1 MSLNIIKEKIKFIML
16 RGISSKLRIVL
27 IIICN
32 LAISTIIFIY
42 IIVGIKHGR
51 KFDLAIDNEYYFY
64 NQCVQNK
71 YKDNFNKPYNING
84 FKYVEG
90 EWNTGFVIEDK
101 IGNQYVWVPIS
112 NNSNNGIPKLLKKN
126 FSICPNIPIEDCF
139 DEKYENF
146 IISALKNGGFYISR
160 YELGIGENGKIV
172 SKANKELLMDLSKAE
187 FLYKINDMYSQE
199 DFSCELIN
207 GYAYDSTLE
216 WIINDDNIKTFYI
229 KQDSK
234 VLTGRNSNKNIY
246 DLFDNIFEYT
256 IETSFETNIIRGVL
270 EEKFSDEESRY
281 ALLPEEKTFF
291 NDKVGARI
299 IIYK

>member
-1 MSLNIIKEKIKFIML
+1 ML
-16 RGISSKLRIVL
+16 KGISSKLKIVL

-32 LAISTIIFIY
+32 VVITTIIFIY

-51 KFDLAIDNEYYFY
+51 KFDLAIDNESYFY
-64 NQCVQNK
+64 NQCIKSK
-71 YKDNFNKPYNING
+71 YRDNFNKPYVINE

-101 IGNQYVWVPIS
+101 MENQYVWVPVS
-112 NNSNNGIPKLLKKN
+112 RNSNNNNVPKLLKKN

-139 DEKYENF
+139 DEKYQKF
-146 IISALKNGGFYISR
+146 ILSALKNGGFYISR
-160 YELGIGENGKIV
+160 YELGIEQNGEIV
-172 SKANKELLMDLSKAE
+172 SKANKELLTDISKTE
-187 FLYKINDMYSQE
+187 LLYKINNMYDKK

-207 GYAYDSTLE
+207 GYAYDTTLE
-216 WIINDDNIKTFYI
+216 WIISNDDIKTYYI
-229 KQDSK
+229 KHGET

-270 EEKFSDEESRY
+270 KEKFSDEESRY